1 MALVFIFLQQC
12 QDKWNI
18 CVGEE
23 EGGFGCL
30 PKYYECLNEYTVSS
44 RKIENEEYVIIQPS
58 MVNCDTKNLLPPPPE
73 KLQHYTKHK
82 TGELREGRKLQL
94 RDVVY
99 ASSDH
104 HNYIKVPTTPA
115 FC

>member
-58 MVNCDTKNLLPPPPE
+58 MVNCDTKNLLPPPL
-73 KLQHYTKHK
+73 KNYNITQNTK
-82 TGELREGRKLQL
+82 Q
-94 RDVVY
+94 VNY
-99 ASSDH
+99 AKEE
-104 HNYIKVPTTPA
+104 N
-115 FC
+115 FN